1 MLHPSFRTAILLTVL
16 WLSSALQAQ
25 VQVQLGDLHVS
36 ARKADGKVLVK
47 CMPTN
52 ASTWYRMMQNGA
64 EVKLEGRSP
73 ITLRHGNAEA
83 FAATSADPEWKDA
96 LAKLATEIPAPK
108 VAEGDMDAMVRA
120 SKDFERNYL
129 GWILLT
135 AYHPELSALS
145 GFQFELPDDG
155 RDISGSVSVE
165 GVAEE
170 AFEFTHN
177 ELRSDLKGIPF
188 SIQGG
193 DKAATLIWT
202 HAALRGYAVAYLI
215 ERGRDGKS
223 FEAIGPPVIY
233 DRLSK
238 GVGDDPLGIEWVD
251 PLPANDETW
260 HYRLVALD
268 AFGMRSVENTVLTVT
283 PREDP
288 ALPPFEGAR
297 IQTKNDGSATISWT
311 YPALDRLKGFQV
323 IHSVDGPMGNYAL
336 SHPDLLSASTRSFA
350 HKMDPNADVHY
361 RIIAVN
367 QDGSATPSDLVYRAI
382 ADTLP
387 PDIPVGLTV
396 EVDSTG
402 LASIRWNTVQDRDLK
417 GYRVF
422 KSYQQQGGF
431 VQLTNAPIADTLF
444 TDTLSLQRLDKK
456 AYYQVVAVDGN
467 YNQSPPSV
475 TAVGHMIDVVAP
487 TAPLLVTVETDR
499 EHRVNLVWKPSSSP
513 DVLHYDLQYRD
524 VGDTLFRSLHI
535 APATEVQFLDAGF
548 KEVPHWREYHVL
560 AVDSA
565 GNVSTSNLRRAV
577 RRDRN
582 ARPPAPTDVIAQ
594 VKDGSV
600 LLSWRTDP
608 AMDLSHLL
616 LYLQQGSEGKPELMD
631 RVKAQDTTT
640 SPVPA
645 KSGDQYSLQAV
656 TSSGVRS
663 TLSKAVEVRMP

>member
-108 VAEGDMDAMVRA
+108 VAEGDIDAMVRA

-350 HKMDPNADVHY
+350 HKMDPNAEVHY

-402 LASIRWNTVQDRDLK
+402 LASIRWNTVQDKDLK

-422 KSYQQQGGF
+422 KSYQQQDGF
-431 VQLTNAPIADTLF
+431 VQLTNAPIGDTLF

-456 AYYQVVAVDGN
+456 AYYKVVAVDGN
-467 YNQSPPSV
+467 YNQSPPSA

-487 TAPLLVTVETDR
+487 TAPLLVGVDVEKD
-499 EHRVNLVWKPSSSP
+499 ERVVLKWNASSSP
-513 DVLHYDLQYRD
+513 DVAYYEIQFRSSS
-524 VGDTLFRSLHI
+524 DTLFKQLQRTAASEHSF
-535 APATEVQFLDAGF
+535 TDEGF
-548 KEVPHWREYHVL
+548 KDVPHARVYRVL
-560 AVDSA
+560 AMDSA
-565 GNVSTSNLRRAV
+565 GNSSASNIRRAV
-577 RRDRN
+577 RRSY
-582 ARPPAPTDVIAQ
+582 PVGPEAPTDLRAMSE
-594 VKDGSV
+594 DGKV
-600 LLSWRTDP
+600 NLSWKVAPDQE
-608 AMDLSHLL
+608 LSHLL
-616 LYLQQGSEGKPELMD
+616 VYVQSAADTRPRLVD
-631 RVKAQDTTT
+631 RSQALDRTT
-640 SPVPA
+640 SPEPA
-645 KSGDQYSLQAV
+645 RQGDRYRVQAV
-656 TSSGVRS
+656 STKGMKS
-663 TLSKAVEVRMP
+663 TLSEAVEVRMP